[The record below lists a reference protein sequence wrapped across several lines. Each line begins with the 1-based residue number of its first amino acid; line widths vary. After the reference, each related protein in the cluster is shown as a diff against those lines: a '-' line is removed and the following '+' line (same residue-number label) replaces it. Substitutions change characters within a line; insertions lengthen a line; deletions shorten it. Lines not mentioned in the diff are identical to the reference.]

1 MLHADSSRARTK
13 RPQSTFPQ
21 RLGTIWHLLNQT
33 LDEFSRARA
42 DLLAAALAFHALL
55 SMAPL
60 IIVAVAIAGLVLGEA
75 AAHAEVTRLLQDT
88 LGAKSAE
95 TVNGWV
101 REASE
106 GGGLASAVGVVLSL
120 FTASRLGETLRNAL
134 NQIDHIDVFM
144 AAGFRST
151 IENYLRRRVF
161 AFGVVA
167 ASGPLLLLM
176 VLSRTLLTGFHT
188 RLFASS
194 PWQGV
199 IVQAAQLGISLSSV
213 ALTTALV
220 LRYVPD
226 TRVGWRNAW
235 VGGLLT
241 SVLFNIGNALVGW
254 YLARASVTAAYGAAG
269 SLVVVLLWLYFSAQI
284 FLLGAGFTRAFGQR
298 YGSALTETEE
308 REVEQAEHIAEAAR
322 PSSPDPYI

>member
-1 MLHADSSRARTK
+1 MLHADTGRARTE
-13 RPQSTFPQ
+13 RPRSTFPQ
-21 RLGTIWHLLNQT
+21 RLGTIWNLLNQT

-75 AAHAEVTRLLQDT
+75 TAHAEVTRLLVDT

-101 REASE
+101 SEASE
-106 GGGLASAVGVVLSL
+106 SGEVASAIGVVLSL
-120 FTASRLGETLRNAL
+120 FAASRLGETLRNAL

-144 AAGFRST
+144 AAGFRSS

-167 ASGPLLLLM
+167 ASGPLLLWL

-188 RLFASS
+188 RLFAAT
-194 PWQGV
+194 PWQGA
-199 IVQAAQLGISLSSV
+199 IIQLAQLGISVSSV
-213 ALTTALV
+213 AFTTALV
-220 LRYVPD
+220 FRYVPD
-226 TRVGWRNAW
+226 TRIGWRNAW

-241 SVLFNIGNALVGW
+241 SVLFNIGNALVSW

-284 FLLGAGFTRAFGQR
+284 FLLGAGFTRAYGQR

-322 PSSPDPYI
+322 PSGSDL

>member
-1 MLHADSSRARTK
+1 MSSPSTLPRRFGTVWQLIN
-13 RPQSTFPQ
+13 QS
-21 RLGTIWHLLNQT
+21 LE
-33 LDEFSRARA
+33 EFSKGRA

-60 IIVAVAIAGLVLGEA
+60 IIVAVAIAGLVLGEVEA
-75 AAHAEVTRLLQDT
+75 KAEVARLLADT
-88 LGAKSAE
+88 LGSRSAE
-95 TVNGWV
+95 TVNQWV
-101 REASE
+101 TEASE
-106 GGGLASAVGVVLSL
+106 SGEVASAVGVALTL
-120 FTASRLGETLRNAL
+120 FAASRLGETLRSSL
-134 NQIDHIDVFM
+134 NQIDQVDVFM

-151 IENYLRRRVF
+151 IEDYLRRRIF

-167 ASGPLLLLM
+167 ASGPLLLVV

-188 RLFASS
+188 RLFAAS

-199 IVQAAQLGISLSSV
+199 MVQGAQLFLSFSTV
-213 ALTTALV
+213 VLTSTLV
-220 LRYVPD
+220 FRYVPD

-241 SVLFNIGNALVGW
+241 SFLFNVGNVLVGW

-284 FLLGAGFTRAFGQR
+284 FLLGAAFTRVYSLR
-298 YGSALTETEE
+298 YGSALTETE
-308 REVEQAEHIAEAAR
+308 RRDVEIAEHLAEATR
-322 PSSPDPYI
+322 PTTRATSPLEPPRQAHP

>member
-1 MLHADSSRARTK
+1 MNAFS
-13 RPQSTFPQ
+13 Q
-21 RLGTIWHLLNQT
+21 RLATTWQLINQS
-33 LDEFSRARA
+33 LEEFSRGRA

-60 IIVAVAIAGLVLGEA
+60 IILAVAIAGLVLGEA

-88 LGAKSAE
+88 LGKPSAQ
-95 TVNGWV
+95 TVNQWV

-106 GGGLASAVGVVLSL
+106 SGEVASAVGILLTL
-120 FTASRLGETLRNAL
+120 FTASRLGETLRSSL

-151 IENYLRRRVF
+151 VEDYVRRRIF

-167 ASGPLLLLM
+167 ASGPLLLLV
-176 VLSRTLLTGFHT
+176 VLSRMLLIGFHN
-188 RLFASS
+188 RLFGSS

-199 IVQAAQLGISLSSV
+199 MVQGIQLLLSLSTV
-213 ALTTALV
+213 AFTTALV

-235 VGGLLT
+235 VGGALT

-254 YLARASVTAAYGAAG
+254 YLARASVAAAYGAAG
-269 SLVVVLLWLYFSAQI
+269 SLVVVLLWLYFSAQM
-284 FLLGAGFTRAFGQR
+284 FLLGAAFTRVYSQR
-298 YGSALTETEE
+298 YGSALTAAEE
-308 REVEQAEHIAEAAR
+308 REVEQAEHFAEAAR
-322 PSSPDPYI
+322 PAA

>member
-1 MLHADSSRARTK
+1 MLHADTARARSE
-13 RPQSTFPQ
+13 RPRSTFPQ
-21 RLGTIWHLLNQT
+21 RVGNIWQLLNQT
-33 LDEFSRARA
+33 LDEFSKARA

-75 AAHAEVTRLLQDT
+75 AAHAEVTRLLEDT
-88 LGAKSAE
+88 LGTTSAA

-106 GGGLASAVGVVLSL
+106 SSEVASAVGVLLSL
-120 FTASRLGETLRNAL
+120 FAASRFGETLRNAL
-134 NQIDHIDVFM
+134 NQIDQIDVFM
-144 AAGFRST
+144 AAGFRSS

-167 ASGPLLLLM
+167 AAGPLLLLM

-188 RLFASS
+188 RLFAST

-199 IVQAAQLGISLSSV
+199 IVQAAQLAISLFSV

-220 LRYVPD
+220 FRYVPD
-226 TRVGWRNAW
+226 TRIGWRNAW

-241 SVLFNIGNALVGW
+241 SVLFNIGNALVSW

-284 FLLGAGFTRAFGQR
+284 FLVGAGFTRAYAQR
-298 YGSALTETEE
+298 YGNALSAAEE
-308 REVEQAEHIAEAAR
+308 QEVEQAEHIAEAAR
-322 PSSPDPYI
+322 PTASET

>member
-1 MLHADSSRARTK
+1 M
-13 RPQSTFPQ
+13 STFPQ
-21 RLGTIWHLLNQT
+21 RIGTVWHLINQT
-33 LDEFSRARA
+33 VEEFSKSRA

-60 IIVAVAIAGLVLGEA
+60 IILAVAIAGIVLGQS
-75 AAHAEVTRLLQDT
+75 AAHAEVTRLLEDT
-88 LGAKSAE
+88 LGPKSAE
-95 TVNGWV
+95 TVNEWV
-101 REASE
+101 REASDSGE
-106 GGGLASAVGVVLSL
+106 VASVVSIGLTLW
-120 FTASRLGETLRNAL
+120 TASRLGETLRNAL
-134 NQIDHIDVFM
+134 NQIAQIDVFM

-151 IENYLRRRVF
+151 VADYLRRRVF

-199 IVQAAQLGISLSSV
+199 FVQLAQLGVSLGSV
-213 ALTTALV
+213 AFTSALV
-220 LRYVPD
+220 FRYVPD
-226 TRVGWRNAW
+226 TRVSWRNSW
-235 VGGLLT
+235 VGGALT
-241 SVLFNIGNALVGW
+241 SVLFNIGNALVSW

-284 FLLGAGFTRAFGQR
+284 FLLGAGFTRAYSQR
-298 YGSALTETEE
+298 YGSALTETEK
-308 REVEQAEHIAEAAR
+308 REVEQAEHLADAAR
-322 PSSPDPYI
+322 PAA

>member
-1 MLHADSSRARTK
+1 MNSFS
-13 RPQSTFPQ
+13 Q
-21 RLGTIWHLLNQT
+21 RLATAWQLINQS
-33 LDEFSRARA
+33 LEEFSKGRA

-60 IIVAVAIAGLVLGEA
+60 IILAVAIAGLVLGEA

-88 LGAKSAE
+88 LGKASAE
-95 TVNGWV
+95 TVNEWV
-101 REASE
+101 HEASE
-106 GGGLASAVGVVLSL
+106 SGEVASAVGILLTL
-120 FTASRLGETLRNAL
+120 FTASRLGETLRSSL

-151 IENYLRRRVF
+151 VEDYVRRRIF

-167 ASGPLLLLM
+167 ASGPLLLVV
-176 VLSRTLLTGFHT
+176 VLSRMLLIGFHN
-188 RLFASS
+188 RLFGSS

-199 IVQAAQLGISLSSV
+199 VVQGAQLLLSLSTV
-213 ALTTALV
+213 AFTTTLV

-235 VGGLLT
+235 VGGALT

-254 YLARASVTAAYGAAG
+254 YLARASVAAAYGAAG
-269 SLVVVLLWLYFSAQI
+269 SLVVVLLWLYFSAQM
-284 FLLGAGFTRAFGQR
+284 FLLGAAFTRVYSQR
-298 YGSALTETEE
+298 YGSALTATEE
-308 REVEQAEHIAEAAR
+308 REVEQAEHFAEAAR
-322 PSSPDPYI
+322 PAA

>member
-1 MLHADSSRARTK
+1 MNAFS
-13 RPQSTFPQ
+13 Q
-21 RLGTIWHLLNQT
+21 RLATTWQLINQS
-33 LDEFSRARA
+33 LEEFSRGRA

-60 IIVAVAIAGLVLGEA
+60 IILAVAIAGLVLGEA

-88 LGAKSAE
+88 LGKPSAQ
-95 TVNGWV
+95 TVNQWV

-106 GGGLASAVGVVLSL
+106 SGEVASAVGILLTL
-120 FTASRLGETLRNAL
+120 FTASRLGETLRSSL

-151 IENYLRRRVF
+151 VEDYVRRRIF

-167 ASGPLLLLM
+167 ASGPLLLLV
-176 VLSRTLLTGFHT
+176 VLSRMLLIGFHN
-188 RLFASS
+188 RLFGSS

-199 IVQAAQLGISLSSV
+199 MVQGIQLLLSLSTV
-213 ALTTALV
+213 AFTTALV

-235 VGGLLT
+235 VGGALT

-254 YLARASVTAAYGAAG
+254 YLARASVAAAYGAAG
-269 SLVVVLLWLYFSAQI
+269 SLVVVLLWLYFSAQM
-284 FLLGAGFTRAFGQR
+284 FLLGAAFTRVYSQR
-298 YGSALTETEE
+298 YGSALTATEE
-308 REVEQAEHIAEAAR
+308 REVEQAEHFAEAAR
-322 PSSPDPYI
+322 PAA